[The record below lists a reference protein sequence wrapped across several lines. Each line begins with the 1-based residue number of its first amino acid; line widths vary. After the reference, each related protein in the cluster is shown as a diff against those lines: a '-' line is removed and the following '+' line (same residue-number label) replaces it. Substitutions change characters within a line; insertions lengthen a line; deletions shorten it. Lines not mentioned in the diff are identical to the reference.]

1 MEQDMS
7 RIDLDAAEAEFARLL
22 DEKAKAVKEA
32 FEAGFEA
39 CATHYKVHEP
49 DMDVILDL
57 TYRSWKK

>member
-1 MEQDMS
+1 MS
-7 RIDLDAAEAEFARLL
+7 RVDLEAAKAEVARAR